1 VTRRSGRWWTGIASV
16 AICTLGLTAPI
27 QGAAPPIRIVVDD
40 VPISVTPPAFL
51 QGGTVYLPL
60 APLARRFQATTKFT
74 PPAVDIQRLDSSTLT
89 VRLDRLE
96 VWSGDVVTALLE
108 APVRLVNGVT
118 MIPRGAVDTL
128 FDALTTWDPQD
139 GLITIVTRAPFQAA
153 VAAKPPRPP
162 TAPAPAPAVGRPF
175 VPEFQQDLTPPV
187 TSSGY
192 VAVGLTSDAGT
203 LAATATVQYKSFG
216 APENIE
222 GLLRVGAGN
231 GPLDASGLVVLH
243 NPAYTLTVGGL
254 ALDESPFTLYQ
265 QGMLGVA
272 YEGKLGDSSA
282 RYFSGSLADSSGQ
295 VYGMTM
301 LFPQSGPWQSEVGL
315 LYDPTGG
322 AVLTRVRADREV
334 APGLAIFGEVAQ
346 GVSGLAAG
354 PAWRIGT
361 VASSSTLA
369 ASLSYLVVSPDFPA
383 VGNASLFT
391 GHSGPLLQ
399 LAYTPD
405 PRWSISSSAA
415 LLDGSAS
422 GLPNRQSYDLLV
434 GFRPAPGWGIALGT
448 RVTDDTAT
456 GVSTRNVGAQAA
468 AFYTQDRWTFTVS
481 ANQTDTTDLLAGT
494 TSGSA
499 TFRLQTMY
507 ALETGLPA
515 WVEISRQTGATEGWG
530 IGTGWSFRLSSQLD
544 LIAQLQNNVFT
555 LPTAFS
561 QTTAELSVSSAL
573 PGGARLSVGPRI
585 QFDSTGSTTT
595 SLSVQYGYPI
605 TTYGIVPNGRLEGVV
620 FQDRNENGRQ
630 DPDEAGVPGVVVRIE
645 GRRAAISDRDGRL
658 AIDAVKEGEYR
669 VSLDDETIPVGM
681 VATQSRHTVQV
692 TDGARTSVE
701 FALVADATLSGIVY
715 LDADRDG
722 VRDPD
727 EEGIGGV
734 VFELQGPRQQFATSA
749 DDGTFTFSHLPP
761 GDYTLVVNPASLP
774 PDVHME
780 GSSPLKIT
788 LRPGAS
794 IVLNVPVPGKP
805 IIKQTFP

>member
-1 VTRRSGRWWTGIASV
+1 MLA
-16 AICTLGLTAPI
+16 LGLTVPS
-27 QGAAPPIRIVVDD
+27 QGTAPPIRVVVDD
-40 VPISVTPPAFL
+40 VPLSVSPPGFL
-51 QGGTVYLPL
+51 QDGTVYLPL
-60 APLARRFQATTKFT
+60 AALARRFQATTKFNAPT
-74 PPAVDIQRLDSSTLT
+74 VEVHRIDDSTLT
-89 VRLDRLE
+89 LRLDRLE
-96 VWSGDVVTALLE
+96 VWSGDVVTTLLD
-108 APVRLVNGVT
+108 APVRLVNGAT
-118 MIPRGAVDTL
+118 MIPRGAVDAL
-128 FDALTTWDPQD
+128 FDTLTTWDPQE
-139 GLITIVTRAPFQAA
+139 GLVSIVTHAPFQTA
-153 VAAKPPRPP
+153 VAAKPPPPPQVTAPVP
-162 TAPAPAPAVGRPF
+162 TARPF
-175 VPEFQQDLTPPV
+175 ALEFQQDLTPPV

-203 LAATATVQYKSFG
+203 LAATATLQYKSFG

-346 GVSGLAAG
+346 GVSGLTAG
-354 PAWRIGT
+354 PAWRLGT
-361 VASSSTLA
+361 VSSSSTLA

-415 LLDGSAS
+415 LLGGSAS

-456 GVSTRNVGAQAA
+456 GVSTQNVGTQAA

-530 IGTGWSFRLSSQLD
+530 VGTGWSFRLPSQLD

-555 LPTAFS
+555 LPNAFS
-561 QTTAELSVSSAL
+561 QTTAELSVSSDL
-573 PGGARLSVGPRI
+573 PGGARLSLRPRI

-595 SLSVQYGYPI
+595 CISVQYGYPI
-605 TTYGIVPNGRLEGVV
+605 MTYGIVPNGRLEGVV

-630 DPDEAGVPGVVVRIE
+630 DPDEPGVPGVIMRIE
-645 GRRAAISDRDGRL
+645 GRRAAISARDGRL
-658 AIDAVKEGEYR
+658 SIDGR
-669 VSLDDETIPVGM
+669 
-681 VATQSRHTVQV
+681 R
-692 TDGARTSVE
+692 
-701 FALVADATLSGIVY
+701 
-715 LDADRDG
+715 
-722 VRDPD
+722 
-727 EEGIGGV
+727 
-734 VFELQGPRQQFATSA
+734 
-749 DDGTFTFSHLPP
+749 
-761 GDYTLVVNPASLP
+761 
-774 PDVHME
+774 
-780 GSSPLKIT
+780 
-788 LRPGAS
+788 
-794 IVLNVPVPGKP
+794 
-805 IIKQTFP
+805 